1 MATVRR
7 TSPSSPRVLG
17 STVSV
22 RPWTPTAC
30 PRRAVGRR
38 GGSARSSGTA
48 PSTTSTRHT
57 PSKSSKPWP
66 SPKVYRELDPA
77 GLYGVWWYKRRE
89 ARTVRVP
96 LGDGHYRKGKQIRKR
111 PKDEWLPV
119 PGPASG
125 VRLKTLVQ
133 VRRLLD
139 GASQVLRGSD
149 AFLGTLR
156 ASCAAQTAD
165 EGSSRSPR
173 GRVNEEGRDP

>member
-1 MATVRR
+1 M
-7 TSPSSPRVLG
+7 
-17 STVSV
+17 
-22 RPWTPTAC
+22 
-30 PRRAVGRR
+30 
-38 GGSARSSGTA
+38 
-48 PSTTSTRHT
+48 
-57 PSKSSKPWP
+57 
-66 SPKVYRELDPA
+66 
-77 GLYGVWWYKRRE
+77 
-89 ARTVRVP
+89 RVP

-111 PKDEWLPV
+111 PKDEWIPV
-119 PGPASG
+119 PVPASG

-173 GRVNEEGRDP
+173 GRANEEGWDP

>member
-1 MATVRR
+1 MPPPGSGTKRGQR
-7 TSPSSPRVLG
+7 TFLRDCTFDDIYTSHR
-17 STVSV
+17 
-22 RPWTPTAC
+22 
-30 PRRAVGRR
+30 RRAQSLGLL
-38 GGSARSSGTA
+38 
-48 PSTTSTRHT
+48 
-57 PSKSSKPWP
+57 
-66 SPKVYRELDPA
+66 PKVYGELDPA

-111 PKDEWLPV
+111 PKDEWIPV
-119 PGPASG
+119 PVPASG

-173 GRVNEEGRDP
+173 GRANEEGWDP